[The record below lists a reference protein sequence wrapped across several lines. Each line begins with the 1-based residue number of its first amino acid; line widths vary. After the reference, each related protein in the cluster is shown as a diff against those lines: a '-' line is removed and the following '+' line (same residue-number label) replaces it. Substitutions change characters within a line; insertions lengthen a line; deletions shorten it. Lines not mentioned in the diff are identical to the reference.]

1 MANISKIP
9 PDLEGAIS
17 TLLGQGRTEAE
28 VREWLYTEHKID
40 CSHSSVHR
48 FCVKVKS
55 QRKEVAKQV
64 YAAAIAK
71 TAFTDI
77 EVLAENTEILRNLRD
92 KAVTD
97 NNASTIIRTCSE
109 LKSHVALK
117 MSVSGVNTQETDEQ
131 AKDEL
136 LDIIL
141 KQEDREVE
149 KAN

>member
-64 YAAAIAK
+64 YAAAIA
-71 TAFTDI
+71 
-77 EVLAENTEILRNLRD
+77 EILRNLRD